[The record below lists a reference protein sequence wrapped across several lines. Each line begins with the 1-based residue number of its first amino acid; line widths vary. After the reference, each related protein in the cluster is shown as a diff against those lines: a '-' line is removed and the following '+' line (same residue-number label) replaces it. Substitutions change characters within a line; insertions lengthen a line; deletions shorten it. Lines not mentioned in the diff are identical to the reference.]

1 MLPLSK
7 EEGYNTKIT
16 VLTVKHKC
24 NTIILLESVTT
35 TEGGRDEEAVGFKK
49 ASKKNSSNQS
59 GQKHTTYIIL
69 GA

>member
-49 ASKKNSSNQS
+49 ASKKNSSN
-59 GQKHTTYIIL
+59 
-69 GA
+69 